1 MSALAPPGKELK
13 IDIGR
18 PIRAGILL
26 VTVGFFGFLLWAAL
40 APITSAAV
48 APGVIVA
55 DSRNK
60 DIQHLEGGIIR
71 QVSVREGDR
80 VSAGQSLVRLD
91 SAAANANL
99 ARLEAARRSAL
110 ALEARLVAER
120 DGAERVAFPA
130 ELAATPEGA
139 DAVKGQELLFE
150 SNRTSRESERGIL
163 EQRIAQYREEI
174 KGIEAQI
181 HSENEQISLIAK
193 EMAGSKEL
201 LDKGLERKSRYLAL
215 QRTAADLNGRRGG
228 HVAQVARAKQSV
240 AEVEERLVNLKAQR
254 VSETVSELRDVQ
266 AKLADTTEQINAA
279 SDASRRLDVKA
290 PVDGKVITIFRETP
304 GSVVKPG
311 ETIME
316 LLPDHDQLVIEAHVK
331 PEDIESVAP
340 GATAR
345 VRLTAYSQRRT
356 SSLKGHLKD
365 VSADRLV
372 DAKTGRPYFLA
383 RVVVNAGEL
392 ERQSELKLYPG
403 MPATVFIESGRQTML
418 QYFLTPLFG
427 GIDKAFRES

>member
-1 MSALAPPGKELK
+1 MTALAPPKELR
-13 IDIGR
+13 IDIER

-26 VTVGFFGFLLWAAL
+26 VVVGFFGFLLWASL

-48 APGVIVA
+48 APGVLVA

-71 QVSVREGDR
+71 QVLVREGER
-80 VSAGQSLVRLD
+80 VTAGQVLVRLD
-91 SAAANANL
+91 SATADANL

-110 ALEARLVAER
+110 ALEARLIAER
-120 DGAERVAFPA
+120 DGAESVAFPA
-130 ELAATPEGA
+130 ELSASPESA
-139 DAVKGQELLFE
+139 DAIKGQEMLFE
-150 SNRTSRESERGIL
+150 SNRTSKDSERGIL
-163 EQRIAQYREEI
+163 EQRVAQYQEEI

-181 HSENEQISLIAK
+181 RSENEQIALIAK

-215 QRTAADLNGRRGG
+215 QRAAADLTGRRGG

-240 AEVEERLVNLKAQR
+240 GEMEERLVNLKSQR
-254 VSETVSELRDVQ
+254 LTQTVSDLRDVQ
-266 AKLADTTEQINAA
+266 AKLADIAQQINAA
-279 SDASRRLDVKA
+279 SDASRRLEVKA
-290 PVDGKVITIFRETP
+290 PVDGTVITIFRETP
-304 GSVVKPG
+304 GGVVKPG
-311 ETIME
+311 ETILE

-331 PEDIESVAP
+331 PEDIDTVVP
-340 GATAR
+340 GAVSR

-383 RVVVNAGEL
+383 RVVVDAGEL

-403 MPATVFIESGRQTML
+403 MPAVVFIESGRQTML